1 MLVEAYFSS
10 CHLILLNVLGRLA
23 LEWKI
28 FGMAKISVYLLSYER
43 FNFEVETPVRGQPD
57 GAAPNGT
64 LQRKIYNAIWCTSD
78 VL

>member
-1 MLVEAYFSS
+1 MLVEDYFSS

-43 FNFEVETPVRGQPD
+43 FNFEVETPVRG
-57 GAAPNGT
+57 AAPNGT